1 MKRIFGIIM
10 AVALVLCIAG
20 CKQVKKAKLSG
31 AQVVA
36 DKAMT
41 ALVKGDY
48 DAYAATFKLS
58 EDEQKM
64 LAGIVQEKAGV
75 QFDKKGGIDTYEI
88 GEAELNEDGDE
99 AKVPVHIKFK
109 DGSEDDQKLDFK
121 KEDNEWKQ
129 VIDK

>member
-1 MKRIFGIIM
+1 M

-36 DKAMT
+36 DKAM
-41 ALVKGDY
+41 AAIQKGDF

-58 EDEQKM
+58 EEEQKM
-64 LAGIVQEKAGV
+64 LAGMVQEKAGS
-75 QFDKKGGIDTYEI
+75 QFDAKGGIESYEI
-88 GEAELNEDGDE
+88 GEAQLNEDGDE

-109 DGSEDDQKLDFK
+109 NGSEDDQKLAFE

>member
-1 MKRIFGIIM
+1 M
-10 AVALVLCIAG
+10 AVALILCIAG
-20 CKQVKKAKLSG
+20 CKQAKLTG

-36 DKAMT
+36 DKAMS

-64 LAGIVQEKAGV
+64 LAGMVQEKAGA
-75 QFDKKGGIDTYEI
+75 QFDAKGGIDTYEI

>member
-1 MKRIFGIIM
+1 M

-64 LAGIVQEKAGV
+64 LAGMVQEKAGA
-75 QFDKKGGIDTYEI
+75 QFDAKGGIDTYEI